1 MFSREIVLKEKFTEK
16 MSIAALIE
24 AAEYLDRRE
33 RGMCSCFYY
42 FTRIKKKHTTYT
54 AFSIV
59 FGVFNKEKHGFH
71 AFIKSAVCLIFIG

>member
-1 MFSREIVLKEKFTEK
+1 

-42 FTRIKKKHTTYT
+42 YFTRITKNYLYGFFNCIWC
-54 AFSIV
+54 FST
-59 FGVFNKEKHGFH
+59 KEKHGFH
-71 AFIKSAVCLIFIG
+71 AFIKSAVCLILSLVEIIERIEQ